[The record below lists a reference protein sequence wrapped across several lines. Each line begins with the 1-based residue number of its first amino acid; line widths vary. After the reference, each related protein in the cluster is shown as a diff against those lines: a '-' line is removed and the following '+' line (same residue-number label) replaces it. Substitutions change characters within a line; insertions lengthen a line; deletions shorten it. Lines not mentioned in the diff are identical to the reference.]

1 MELERQ
7 GEMKGRRREEEEG
20 GGRWRE
26 GGREGAVMA
35 GLLVYTWSIFT
46 L

>member
-26 GGREGAVMA
+26 GAVMA